1 MAMTRIL
8 RFGWQKI
15 ARCFMAGLLAILP
28 LVLTIAIVS
37 WVVAFLR
44 DILGPNTAIGK
55 TLAGLGV
62 RLFTESRIA
71 PGGEVVLQETLGGYL
86 LGIVLVLLVLF
97 SLGVLVELGAKR
109 VFKSSIDGLIR
120 QIPIVG
126 GLYGSLAQ
134 LVDLFDQNEQA
145 EIKAMSVV
153 YCSFAQKG
161 GAGVLALMPSPEKIL
176 INEQHF
182 HVVIIPTAPVPFG
195 GGLVF
200 FPADQVQPVE
210 MSVDNFISIY
220 VSMGVTTPEF
230 MNAITGK
237 TLTDH

>member
-1 MAMTRIL
+1 MTHIL

-15 ARCFMAGLLAILP
+15 ARCFVAGLLAILP
-28 LVLTIAIVS
+28 LVLTIAIIS

-44 DILGPNTAIGK
+44 DILGPNTVIGK

-62 RLFTESRIA
+62 KLFTESRIA
-71 PGGEVVLQETLGGYL
+71 PGGEVVLQESLGGYL
-86 LGIVLVLLVLF
+86 LGIVLVLLGLF

-109 VFKSSIDGLIR
+109 FFKSSVDGLIR
-120 QIPIVG
+120 HIPIIG

-134 LVDLFDQNEQA
+134 VVDLFDQNEQA

-153 YCSFAQKG
+153 YCNFAG
-161 GAGVLALMPSPEKIL
+161 GGGTGVLALMPSPEKIM
-176 INEQHF
+176 IDNQPF
-182 HVVIIPTAPVPFG
+182 HVVIIPTAPIPFG

-200 FPADQVQPVE
+200 FPAEQVKPAN

-230 MNAITGK
+230 MNAAKGKNLTGN
-237 TLTDH
+237 